1 MDLLALIDQYNR
13 TRPEGAP
20 WLNQARLAKAAHVS
34 PATVTRHVK
43 GTHPISDD
51 HAVRYA
57 RVLGVTVEAIRAAAC
72 ERTQATPQSQ
82 IRREAV
88 QS

>member
-43 GTHPISDD
+43 GTHPVSEE
-51 HAVRYA
+51 HAHAYA
-57 RVLGVTVEAIRAAAC
+57 GVLGVPVEAIRAAAC
-72 ERTQATPQSQ
+72 ERTQANPQNQ